1 MEPTYRSDDPRLE
14 ACALH
19 EFSDAEL
26 REKLEYEKKRP
37 QPNKA
42 RILAVER
49 EMTRREAS
57 PQVHGDGQAS
67 APPEPPQEPEADPEA
82 DPDSAPWDL
91 VERVAKAERERDK
104 LQSALGDM
112 QLDLHQARREKKEAE
127 RQAEESL
134 RRGGTEPE
142 PEPNVVESGDG
153 PDVQPLLGTEEPDP
167 MEWRVADF
175 VPEDHLTMLVGDGG
189 TGKSVL
195 ALHLALCIC
204 TGRSFLGM
212 GTKRGRVLY
221 IDHELDREEQLR
233 RVHRIARA
241 MGIDASDSS
250 LRDRFR
256 YWRPTHPLGSEEHQA
271 DLMQAVTAHKI
282 DLVILDSLTM
292 GAEGDV
298 TDVADVVPIM
308 QHLRQWPTTV
318 AIDHVSHSTARGSAA
333 QARAFGS
340 VFKRNAARS
349 SLTLAKSDT
358 GGYCIQQEKSN
369 FSEGDGRLTYAVEW
383 GEEEITFEAISD
395 ADARAQG
402 LLSDL
407 SSKDVTLVAVKE
419 EYEALGGAV
428 LAENVV
434 DWREGRDD
442 VTSVAKKTVQNHFSA
457 LKQSGDLIGAKG
469 EGVKP
474 KAAEHDPAQE
484 APF

>member
-1 MEPTYRSDDPRLE
+1 VASLPDGADVNDVLVEGGSTDLHAHLAEAEPYT
-14 ACALH
+14 
-19 EFSDAEL
+19 
-26 REKLEYEKKRP
+26 
-37 QPNKA
+37 
-42 RILAVER
+42 
-49 EMTRREAS
+49 
-57 PQVHGDGQAS
+57 
-67 APPEPPQEPEADPEA
+67 PPEPELDVSEPAT
-82 DPDSAPWDL
+82 
-91 VERVAKAERERDK
+91 ERK
-104 LQSALGDM
+104 
-112 QLDLHQARREKKEAE
+112 
-127 RQAEESL
+127 
-134 RRGGTEPE
+134 EPE
-142 PEPNVVESGDG
+142 PGGGPTVE
-153 PDVQPLLGTEEPDP
+153 PLLGTEEPDP

-175 VPEDHLTMLVGDGG
+175 VPEDHLTMLIGDGG
-189 TGKSVL
+189 TGKSIL

-204 TGRSFLGM
+204 TGRPFLGM
-212 GTKRGRVLY
+212 GTRKGRVLY

-241 MGIDASDSS
+241 MGIDAADSS
-250 LRDRFR
+250 LSDRFQ
-256 YWRPTHPLGSEEHQA
+256 YWRPTHPLGTEEHQEN
-271 DLMQAVTAHKI
+271 LLGAVGDHQI

-318 AIDHVSHSTARGSAA
+318 AIDHVSHSTAKGSAA

-349 SLTLAKSDT
+349 SLTLAQSET
-358 GGYCIQQEKSN
+358 GGYALQQEKSN

-395 ADARAQG
+395 ADERAQG

-407 SSKDVTLVAVKE
+407 SSKDVTLVGVKE

-442 VTSVAKKTVQNHFSA
+442 VSSVAKKTVQNHFAA
-457 LKQSGDLIGAKG
+457 LKRSGDLIGAKG